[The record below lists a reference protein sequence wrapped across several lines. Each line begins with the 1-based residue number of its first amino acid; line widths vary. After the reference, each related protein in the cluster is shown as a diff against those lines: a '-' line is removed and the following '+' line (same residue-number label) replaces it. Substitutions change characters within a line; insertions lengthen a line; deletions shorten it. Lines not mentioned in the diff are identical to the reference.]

1 MITLVIA
8 ERGIMA
14 KTACTVPI
22 TQIILDEDIYPREG
36 VYPKRVS
43 MFAENM
49 RDGFEIDPI
58 EVQIH
63 PEYGDKYRILDGA
76 HRWHAYKEIGV
87 TEIPVHIIT
96 LDGLDPLLYAAKK
109 AIGPLQLN
117 EEEARD
123 TARRAYENN
132 PRLTSVEIGRAIG
145 RSRQAVDIYVA
156 DLRASNELEIDLK
169 IFSMNRIGIPQ
180 DRIAKRLGLVRTS
193 LHYHLSKMPVL
204 ANSTNTDLSRGF
216 TVSQV
221 AEKHGWPEPLVWSI
235 ALEGKNDLDR
245 FKALNWGLRT
255 WDLWNWNDCDKRF
268 GDDWPGRIPAQMI
281 AHILYYFSDQSDLM
295 FDPMAGGGVVA
306 DTCLVLNRKCW
317 SFDMDDRP
325 DTRPE
330 IEPHFWDFND
340 LKWPVQGKAKPDLI
354 IFDPPYFK
362 KQAGNYDKEAI
373 SGLSKE
379 KYLEFL
385 KNFFSLAHLNAKKST
400 KLAFINADW
409 RDFQSTPAKNETRV
423 NSILI
428 NDYLRILNQS
438 GWQET
443 HIFQAPL
450 SSERF
455 KANVV
460 SAMQKKKIIGVTSRY
475 VIMSKKK
482 QAFK

>member
-1 MITLVIA
+1 MT
-8 ERGIMA
+8 

-22 TQIILDEDIYPREG
+22 TQIILDKDIYPREG
-36 VYPKRVS
+36 VSPKRVS

-58 EVQIH
+58 EVQVH

-76 HRWHAYKEIGV
+76 HRLQAYKEIGA

-109 AIGPLQLN
+109 AIGPLQLT
-117 EEEARD
+117 EDEART

-132 PRLTSVEIGRAIG
+132 PRLTSFEIGQAIG
-145 RSRQAVDIYVA
+145 RSRQAVDSYIA
-156 DLRASNELEIDLK
+156 DLRASFQMDLDLK
-169 IFSMNRIGIPQ
+169 ILRMNGLHIPQ
-180 DRIAKRLGLVRTS
+180 ERMANRLGALQQTIS
-193 LHYHLSKMPVL
+193 IHLQKMPEL
-204 ANSTNTDLSRGF
+204 AKLVNTDLSKGF
-216 TVSQV
+216 TVPQV
-221 AEKHGWPEPLVWSI
+221 AEKHGWTEPMVWSI
-235 ALEGKNDLDR
+235 ALEGKSDLDR
-245 FKALNWGLRT
+245 FKAVNWGLRT

-281 AHILYYFSDQSDLM
+281 AHILYYFSDQNDLV
-295 FDPMAGGGVVA
+295 FDPMAGGGVTP
-306 DTCLVLNRKCW
+306 DTCLAFNRKCW

-330 IEPHFWDFND
+330 IEPCFWDITS
-340 LKWPVQGKAKPDLI
+340 LKWPIKGKTKPDLI

-362 KQAGNYDKEAI
+362 KQSNNYDPAGI

-379 KYLEFL
+379 KYLKFL
-385 KNFFSLAHLNAKKST
+385 KSFFALAHLNAKKST
-400 KLAFINADW
+400 QMAFINADW
-409 RDFQSTPAKNETRV
+409 RDFQNTPAKNETRV

-428 NDYLRILNQS
+428 NDYLWILNQS

-475 VIMSKKK
+475 VIILKKK
-482 QAFK
+482 

>member
-1 MITLVIA
+1 
-8 ERGIMA
+8 MA

-22 TQIILDEDIYPREG
+22 TQIILDEEIYPRNN
-36 VYPKRVS
+36 VSPKRVS
-43 MFAENM
+43 MLAENM

-63 PEYGDKYRILDGA
+63 PEYDDKYRILDGA
-76 HRWHAYKEIGV
+76 HRWHAYKEIGA

-109 AIGPLQLN
+109 AIGPLQLT
-117 EEEARD
+117 EDEART

-132 PRLTSVEIGRAIG
+132 SRLTSFEIGQAIG
-145 RSRQAVDIYVA
+145 RSRQAVDAYIA
-156 DLRASNELEIDLK
+156 DLRATFQMDLDLK
-169 IFSMNRIGIPQ
+169 ILRMNGLHIPQ
-180 DRIAKRLGLVRTS
+180 ERMANRFGVLQQTIS
-193 LHYHLSKMPVL
+193 IHLQKMPEL
-204 ANSTNTDLSRGF
+204 AKLVNTDLSKGF
-216 TVSQV
+216 TVPQV
-221 AEKHGWPEPLVWSI
+221 AEKHGWPEPMVWSL
-235 ALEGKNDLDR
+235 ALEGKDDLER

-255 WDLWNWNDCDKRF
+255 WDLWNWNDCDRRF

-281 AHILYYFSDQSDLM
+281 AHILYYFSDQNDLV

-306 DTCLVLNRKCW
+306 DTCFAFNRKCW
-317 SFDMDDRP
+317 SFDMADRP

-330 IEPHFWDFND
+330 IEPCFWDITD
-340 LKWPVQGKAKPDLI
+340 LKWPIKGKTKPDLI

-362 KQAGNYDKEAI
+362 KQSNNYDPDGI
-373 SGLSKE
+373 SGMSKAN
-379 KYLEFL
+379 YLKFL
-385 KNFFSLAHLNAKKST
+385 KSFFALAHSNAKKST
-400 KLAFINADW
+400 QMAFINADW
-409 RDFQSTPAKNETRV
+409 RDFQNTPAKDETRV

-428 NDYLRILNQS
+428 NDYLWILNQS

-475 VIMSKKK
+475 VIILKKK
-482 QAFK
+482 PTQD